1 MLNCVKLVDK
11 NIFVSTFVN
20 LTKRKMK
27 EIVAKRIKSART
39 LAGLSLR
46 ELSEKLEG
54 LVSYNAISKYEKAL
68 MMPDSKVLIQMANVM
83 NVKPDYF
90 FRPFTV
96 EIGNIEFRKRS
107 KLPMKDV
114 KSIKEDV
121 TDTIS
126 RYIELEQFLNL
137 SSDFE
142 SPIKN
147 LIINNGDDVEN
158 AVNIL
163 LEKWKIGFNALPNVI
178 ELLEDKEIKVIELDA
193 NLEFDGLS
201 GWANNKIPLIVVNK
215 NFPIERKRLTALHE
229 LGHLMLSFA
238 DGLEHKV
245 IENLCHRFAGAM
257 LMPKETFLLEI
268 GDNRKRISI
277 PELIAIK
284 ETYGISIQAIMARA
298 RNLDII
304 TLDRYTSFRIWVGQ
318 DNNRRKEIGFGSF
331 IGKEQS
337 TRFMQLLYRA
347 TSEEIISMSKAANLA
362 NQKLA
367 TFRDEFIEI

>member
-1 MLNCVKLVDK
+1 
-11 NIFVSTFVN
+11 
-20 LTKRKMK
+20 MK

-68 MMPDSKVLIQMANVM
+68 MMPNSKVLIQMANAM

-96 EIGNIEFRKRS
+96 EIDNIEFRKRR
-107 KLPMKDV
+107 KLPAKEV
-114 KSIKEDV
+114 NAIKEDV
-121 TDTIS
+121 TDTIA

-137 SSDFE
+137 SSDFKN
-142 SPIKN
+142 PIAK
-147 LIINNGDDVEN
+147 LTINNGDDLEN
-158 AVNIL
+158 AVNVL
-163 LEKWKIGFNALPNVI
+163 LDKWKIGFNALPNVI

-201 GWANNKIPLIVVNK
+201 GWANGKIPVIVVNK
-215 NFPIERKRLTALHE
+215 NFSIERKRFTALHE
-229 LGHLMLSFA
+229 LGHLLLNFSA
-238 DGLEHKV
+238 DLDHKT
-245 IENLCHRFAGAM
+245 IENLCHRFAGAI
-257 LMPKETFLLEI
+257 LMPRETFLIEI
-268 GDNRKRISI
+268 GDTRKRISI

-298 RNLDII
+298 RSLDII
-304 TLDRYTSFRIWVGQ
+304 SLDRYTTFRIWIGQ
-318 DNNRRKEIGFGSF
+318 DENRKKEIGFGNF

>member
-1 MLNCVKLVDK
+1 
-11 NIFVSTFVN
+11 
-20 LTKRKMK
+20 MK

-142 SPIKN
+142 SPIKG
-147 LIINNGDDVEN
+147 LIISNGNDVEN

-201 GWANNKIPLIVVNK
+201 GWANGKIPLIVINK
-215 NFPIERKRLTALHE
+215 NFPTERKRLTALHE
-229 LGHLMLSFA
+229 LGHLLLSFE
-238 DGLEHKV
+238 DGLEHKT
-245 IENLCHRFAGAM
+245 IEKLCHRFAGAM
-257 LMPKETFLLEI
+257 LMPKETFLLEL
-268 GDNRKRISI
+268 GDNRKRISL

-284 ETYGISIQAIMARA
+284 ETYGISVQAIMARA

-304 TLDRYTSFRIWVGQ
+304 SLERYTSFRIWVGQ
-318 DNNRRKEIGFGSF
+318 DDNRRKEIGLGSF